1 MQWVWKSRNQEE
13 NHLLNR
19 VQSEILSNCCQ
30 KSSRQTSPLW
40 LMTQK
45 CAISTILLKYWLN
58 SRCIHLQLF
67 RCLGDNHFRQLPSK
81 GCKPMSSGMLNSK
94 RLTVGG
100 KGLQCN
106 ERKQK
111 AGGRVSRVEWWCDT
125 LLKQATVPAPLTVR
139 LWAHVALIAA
149 STEPADCTHYLL
161 LASKKPHAELYE
173 IFIQCVHFSSLFPL
187 FLPFPIPHLG
197 PPLPF

>member
-1 MQWVWKSRNQEE
+1 MWNQEE
-13 NHLLNR
+13 NHLFGPGPNR
-19 VQSEILSNCCQ
+19 NI
-30 KSSRQTSPLW
+30 
-40 LMTQK
+40 
-45 CAISTILLKYWLN
+45 
-58 SRCIHLQLF
+58 
-67 RCLGDNHFRQLPSK
+67 FRQLPKIKQTDREESSLFWGWGWRRLNFWCIHLWLFRYLDNQFRQLPRGLNPQVQ
-81 GCKPMSSGMLNSK
+81 GCWIS

-100 KGLQCN
+100 RGGLQYV

-125 LLKQATVPAPLTVR
+125 LLKQATVPTPLTVC
-139 LWAHVALIAA
+139 LWAHVAIIAA

-197 PPLPF
+197 PPLHF